1 MEEGGDKKKK
11 KGGNK
16 PGAGG
21 GKKGKEEKIPAKT
34 QIKIDNVMRIMKGES
49 AKDKVNAARS
59 ARECSA
65 CACSARSARSART
78 PNEQAP
84 RRASP
89 RCISGAPAAQPACC
103 HTTSLLAKRD

>member
-1 MEEGGDKKKK
+1 MQEHIRPKIIALLPIELESEEVEEGGDKKKK

-49 AKDKVNAARS
+49 AKDKVH
-59 ARECSA
+59 
-65 CACSARSARSART
+65 
-78 PNEQAP
+78 PLP
-84 RRASP
+84 P
-89 RCISGAPAAQPACC
+89 
-103 HTTSLLAKRD
+103 